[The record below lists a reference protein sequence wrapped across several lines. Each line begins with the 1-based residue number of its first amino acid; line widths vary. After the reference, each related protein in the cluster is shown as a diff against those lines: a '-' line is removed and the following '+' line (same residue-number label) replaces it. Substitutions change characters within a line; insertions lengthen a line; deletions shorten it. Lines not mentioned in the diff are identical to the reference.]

1 MSKFQVLLVV
11 IVLFLFAVSPALA
24 QGDGGE
30 PAAPF
35 VLPGNLVLLG
45 LVINRVVEAI
55 KQGLPPE
62 DEGKATTFDRW
73 RTPFI
78 LALSFTLGALAM
90 LAVFPADNQFPSA
103 ATPAAGLIFTGILVG
118 GFANGWD
125 FLSGVGSAVRARI
138 EGAQASPA
146 LKAA

>member
-1 MSKFQVLLVV
+1 MFQ
-11 IVLFLFAVSPALA
+11 LFLVLMVLTLFMAGPALA

-35 VLPGNLVLLG
+35 ILPTNLILLG

-55 KQGLPPE
+55 KQALPPE
-62 DEGKATTFDRW
+62 DEEKATTFDRW

-125 FLSGVGSAVRARI
+125 FLSGVGSAVKARI
-138 EGAQASPA
+138 APPAQQ
-146 LKAA
+146 KAA